1 MAPENPFPAGFDD
14 CVEVVKSLLQTGD
27 EYGID
32 TTRIVLAGSS
42 AGGNLAAAVTHHLH
56 NENRKLAG
64 QVGCLKKKC
73 RCFIAVNEVTSHRC
87 SKGFIWHEDYSWQAE
102 RMPAGKALDGGQC
115 FLICWLPCDFMGACA
130 TKKDKKNIF
139 SVPFI
144 HFQPKVKSTLFYP
157 MLLTTNNF
165 F

>member
-1 MAPENPFPAGFDD
+1 
-14 CVEVVKSLLQTGD
+14 
-27 EYGID
+27 
-32 TTRIVLAGSS
+32 
-42 AGGNLAAAVTHHLH
+42 
-56 NENRKLAG
+56 
-64 QVGCLKKKC
+64 
-73 RCFIAVNEVTSHRC
+73 
-87 SKGFIWHEDYSWQAE
+87 
-102 RMPAGKALDGGQC
+102 MPAGKALDGGQC

-165 F
+165 FLKKINQSAENKNKLVIYIKAHPMIMVTDLFNFYDLFYQCRSCDDQNCFFQICHISDALCI